1 MYPRLV
7 LKKIYKIRKLAVLL
21 KWKLWYG
28 CWLVYKHSPDLREEL
43 DLAKNIIPDR
53 YRVCGTCFT
62 TLALVGDSSDGFV
75 HIHKDKRDVVLMILS
90 LDENNVIGGDTVCD
104 KMR

>member
-1 MYPRLV
+1 M
-7 LKKIYKIRKLAVLL
+7 
-21 KWKLWYG
+21 
-28 CWLVYKHSPDLREEL
+28 VYKHSPDLREEL

>member
-1 MYPRLV
+1 M
-7 LKKIYKIRKLAVLL
+7 
-21 KWKLWYG
+21 

-43 DLAKNIIPDR
+43 DLVKNIIPDR

-75 HIHKDKRDVVLMILS
+75 HIHKDNKNDKRDVVLMILS

-104 KMR
+104 KDEIAKQEIARTQFKHG